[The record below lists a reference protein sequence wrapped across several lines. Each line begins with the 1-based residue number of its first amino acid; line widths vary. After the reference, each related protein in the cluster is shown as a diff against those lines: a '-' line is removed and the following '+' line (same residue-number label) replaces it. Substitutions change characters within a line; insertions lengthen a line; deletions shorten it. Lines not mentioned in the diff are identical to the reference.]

1 MRQKHGYKHIKSYNI
16 YALIHNKIHNFNILE
31 GLPQYTSI
39 SYLSSHKD
47 NNILE
52 ISYGYKIKIALRCS
66 RKVYLEIDK
75 DIGLF
80 ITRVVS

>member
-16 YALIHNKIHNFNILE
+16 YALIHNM
-31 GLPQYTSI
+31 PQYTSI